1 MSYSEKAM
9 TTFRDPIVA
18 EVHETRSRL
27 LAKYGGSE
35 GYAEHLRQLEVELKD
50 RLVERD
56 PRPPVT
62 TRRKAS

>member
-1 MSYSEKAM
+1 VKPTVYQN
-9 TTFRDPIVA
+9 PIVA
-18 EVHETRSRL
+18 EVHETRSKL

-35 GYAEHLRQLEVELKD
+35 GYAEHLRQLEAELKD